1 MNSDGKYY
9 YAKSGSSVFLKLTGT
24 LKYTISSKFDTFL
37 DRLLTDNAGF
47 EDVLVD
53 LSEAK
58 YLDSTNLGFLARISE
73 YMSDRYSKKV
83 TLLSPDPEIN
93 ATLESVGFD
102 EVFNLVRDEKSIETD
117 LKEITPDEKAERK
130 KAVMMLEAHRAL
142 MKVSEKNAEKFRDVI
157 ELLEKS
163 VNPERDEK
171 SGQNKSQ

>member
-1 MNSDGKYY
+1 
-9 YAKSGSSVFLKLTGT
+9 
-24 LKYTISSKFDTFL
+24 
-37 DRLLTDNAGF
+37 
-47 EDVLVD
+47 
-53 LSEAK
+53 
-58 YLDSTNLGFLARISE
+58 
-73 YMSDRYSKKV
+73 MSDRYSKKV

-142 MKVSEKNAEKFRDVI
+142 MKVSEKNAETFRDVI

-163 VNPERDEK
+163 VNPESDEE